1 MYPFSNVV
9 FKKKHATEEA
19 SWISV
24 YRGQS
29 LFPDLL
35 FDTSFTKIL
44 PWGKEEFFL
53 EYNWIRFHW
62 GFCLGKVLGNTI
74 FGISQKVSFFC
85 WHFSMSIIIYILVNF
100 VPMNMNSQHAMNA
113 LSERIILHFISLRKW
128 RQRVTHLEKVWKLYN
143 TLTPVLGIK
152 LGRWDVLKNTKSQVC
167 GNYCLSVLAS
177 LKLPTTTEWSLAL
190 RKYHYVR

>member
-1 MYPFSNVV
+1 MWSL
-9 FKKKHATEEA
+9 KKKHATEEA

-74 FGISQKVSFFC
+74 FGISQKVSFFLT
-85 WHFSMSIIIYILVNF
+85 FLDVYNYLYIGQLCPDEYEFAARHERF
-100 VPMNMNSQHAMNA
+100 V
-113 LSERIILHFISLRKW
+113 RK
-128 RQRVTHLEKVWKLYN
+128 
-143 TLTPVLGIK
+143 
-152 LGRWDVLKNTKSQVC
+152 
-167 GNYCLSVLAS
+167 NYSS
-177 LKLPTTTEWSLAL
+177 FYQPTQMTTTGDTFREGVKTIQYLDSGLGNKI
-190 RKYHYVR
+190 R